1 MPNKVG
7 KKIGYALG
15 GGGARGLA
23 HIGVLKVLEKHGVFP
38 DVIAGTSIGAL
49 VGALYASGLK
59 AAEIEQIALH
69 IDWKRLA
76 PLTDFT
82 LSRSGFIR
90 GRRIVLLLESILG
103 HLSFSELKLPFAC
116 VATDIMTGEEVVL
129 RHGSVVEAVRATISI
144 PGILTPAR
152 IGGRHLVD
160 GGLVNEVPVSTCR
173 HMGAEYVIGINVIPD
188 PAKVALRLQHD
199 APILPPEN
207 RTQGEELTSVP
218 HIHGHSMRSRL
229 QNIESVLKTFILE
242 HQAGRHGPDAR
253 ASQLVGQKRRQPP
266 SRATRLP
273 DVLSQSVLI
282 TGHRRALENLKDADL
297 AISPAVE
304 RMRFWQFDAAAE
316 AIEAGEKAA
325 EAALRHAGGL
335 RE

>member
-1 MPNKVG
+1 MPGKNG

-23 HIGVLKVLEKHGVFP
+23 HIGVLKVLEENGIFP

-49 VGALYASGLK
+49 VGALYASGLT
-59 AAEIEQIALH
+59 AAEIEQLALH
-69 IDWKRLA
+69 VDWRRLA

-90 GRRIVLLLESILG
+90 GRRIVSLLQSILG
-103 HLSFSELKLPFAC
+103 PQSFSELRLPFAC
-116 VATDIMTGEEVVL
+116 VATDIITGEEVVL
-129 RHGSVVEAVRATISI
+129 RHGPVVDAVRATISI

-173 HMGAEYVIGINVIPD
+173 QMGADYVIGVNVIPE
-188 PAKVALRLQHD
+188 PARVALRLQQGHQPQ
-199 APILPPEN
+199 AAEY
-207 RTQGEELTSVP
+207 RTKREEMSSQP
-218 HIHGHSMRSRL
+218 HADGHSLRSRL
-229 QNIESVLKTFILE
+229 HNIESVLKTFIQERQVRRHVPGGGNPLTVGRK
-242 HQAGRHGPDAR
+242 AG
-253 ASQLVGQKRRQPP
+253 RRQPEP
-266 SRATRLP
+266 VHLP
-273 DVLSQSVLI
+273 DVLSQSILI
-282 TGHRRALENLKDADL
+282 TGHRRALENLKEADL

-316 AIEAGEKAA
+316 AIAAGEEAA
-325 EAALRHAGGL
+325 EAALRELGG
-335 RE
+335 